1 MFEVIRHAA
10 HDLVL
15 RGRCSTRSYDV
26 KGFDASAF
34 TRVRTSQARHLALRP
49 GQRQDALLEGAASRR
64 SALPLR
70 EEPQTITE
78 RSRRFDIFVRA
89 RSVAPRLLVLE
100 DLETIGGD
108 ANRSF
113 FLNELDGFSENTGV
127 AVLATTNYPERIDPA
142 IIDRPSRF
150 DRKYLFDLP
159 STDERLAY
167 LERWARGLEAE
178 LRPSQDRL
186 ARTADTTRDFSF
198 AYLKELTISAT
209 IAWVRTARAG
219 GMDAVLEEVVGTLK
233 PGEEGPLA
241 RQRCEDASVLIR
253 RLTLAV
259 SAPRLRITRSLR
271 LGHPSAPRRQAW
283 TPVMAA

>member
-1 MFEVIRHAA
+1 MLYGPPGNGKTHFLKGLLATVEVPCLYVKSLVNHHRND
-10 HDLVL
+10 HD
-15 RGRCSTRSYDV
+15 
-26 KGFDASAF
+26 
-34 TRVRTSQARHLALRP
+34 ALR
-49 GQRQDALLEGAASRR
+49 R
-64 SALPLR
+64 
-70 EEPQTITE
+70 
-78 RSRRFDIFVRA
+78 IFVRA
-89 RSVAPRLLVLE
+89 RSVAPCLLVLE
-100 DLETIGGD
+100 DLETIVGD
-108 ANRSF
+108 DNRSF

-142 IIDRPSRF
+142 IIDRPGRF

-219 GMDAVLEEVVGTLK
+219 GMDTVLEEVVGTLK
-233 PGEEGPLA
+233 DQAKKGRSPGSGA
-241 RQRCEDASVLIR
+241 RTRRVGLIPE
-253 RLTLAV
+253 A
-259 SAPRLRITRSLR
+259 
-271 LGHPSAPRRQAW
+271 
-283 TPVMAA
+283 